1 MSDFNKTDAE
11 FAPTRKKKK
20 NLSSRLDIKEYHT
33 HYWELPE
40 YRHGYNEYKNKEL
53 KDYINSWARKGFI
66 LDSITPC
73 GNHRT
78 HILLVF
84 VKN

>member
-11 FAPTRKKKK
+11 FAPTRKNKK

-33 HYWELPE
+33 HYWKLPNKYYD
-40 YRHGYNEYKNKEL
+40 YRESRSKEL
-53 KDYINSWARKGFI
+53 TDYINSWARKGFI

-73 GNHRT
+73 SMHIT
-78 HILLVF
+78 HVLLVF

>member
-33 HYWELPE
+33 HYWELPTHNNFYTE
-40 YRHGYNEYKNKEL
+40 SRSKEL

-73 GNHRT
+73 NSHVS
-78 HILLVF
+78 HVLLVF